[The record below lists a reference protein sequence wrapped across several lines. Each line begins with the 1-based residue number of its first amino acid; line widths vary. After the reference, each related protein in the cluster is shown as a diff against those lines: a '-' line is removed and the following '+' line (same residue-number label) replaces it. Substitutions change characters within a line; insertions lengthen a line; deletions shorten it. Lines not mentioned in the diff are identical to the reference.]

1 MNTLDLA
8 ALQKITTQAQKLQKL
23 ATELMPFLE
32 LVKELN
38 GKDFCIPTDRLIRTS
53 DAAKILGV
61 SKAAISTFVNAGLLT
76 PLYVNSEQRRF
87 W

>member
-1 MNTLDLA
+1 
-8 ALQKITTQAQKLQKL
+8 
-23 ATELMPFLE
+23 MPFLE
-32 LVKELN
+32 MIKELDS
-38 GKDFCIPTDRLIRTS
+38 KELCIPTDRLIRTS

-87 W
+87 WLSEVKALPRTVAWKLETKL